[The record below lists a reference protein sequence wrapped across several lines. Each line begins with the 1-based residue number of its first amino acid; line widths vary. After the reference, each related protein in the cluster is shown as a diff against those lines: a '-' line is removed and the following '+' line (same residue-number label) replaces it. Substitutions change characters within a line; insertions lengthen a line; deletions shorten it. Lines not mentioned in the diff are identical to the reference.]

1 MPITK
6 MSQKYNQI
14 LLLTFAA
21 ALFVACQQGEIPEIK
36 VYEVPAELEP
46 YVDLFEQEA
55 AKRGQNITID
65 NLRVLY
71 EGDLLDGTAA
81 GTCTYPHLD
90 NPIPTIRFDT
100 NSVNWT
106 NNEYS
111 REILVFHELGHCVL
125 NRRVHR
131 DDDLP
136 NGNFASVMRSTGAQL
151 YGGALNGFKRDYYLD
166 ELFDENTPPPDWAT
180 NMPAY
185 GEINYGSNFFIDN
198 FVDNRNR
205 WNTGTSASTV
215 SKIENG
221 YFHFQSKEES
231 TAFFISKDI
240 NLVGDTDFEV
250 EAEMRIS
257 QGANSCMMQWGGSDG
272 NNLYFMGMTPDKSI
286 FLGNW
291 QEGIVAA
298 REIEDLNPSEFVKLT
313 VRRIGNRYHIYV
325 NQQYFDVLE
334 YEGLFGQKIAFYVG
348 PETTMQV
355 EAIRVRELL

>member
-1 MPITK
+1 MNL
-6 MSQKYNQI
+6 KYTQI
-14 LLLTFAA
+14 LLLAFSAI
-21 ALFVACQQGEIPEIK
+21 LFVACQGEVPEIK
-36 VYEVPAELEP
+36 VYEVPAELQP

-81 GTCTYPHLD
+81 GTCTYPHVD

-100 NSVNWT
+100 ASVNWT

-131 DDDLP
+131 DDNLP
-136 NGNFASVMRSTGAQL
+136 NGNYASIMRSTGSQL
-151 YGGALNGFKRDYYLD
+151 YGGAMNNFKRDYYLD
-166 ELFDENTPPPDWAT
+166 ELFDEETPAPDWAT
-180 NMPAY
+180 NIPNYADV
-185 GEINYGSNFFIDN
+185 NYGADI
-198 FVDNRNR
+198 FVDNFNNNLNL
-205 WNTGTSASTV
+205 WNTGTSSKSV

-221 YFHFQSKEES
+221 YFHFQSKDAS

-240 NLVGDTDFEV
+240 NLTGDTNFEV
-250 EAEMRIS
+250 EADIRIPEGS
-257 QGANSCMMQWGGSDG
+257 NSCMIQWGGSSG

-291 QEGIVAA
+291 QSGIVTA
-298 REIEDLNPSEFVKLT
+298 RELESLNPQEFVTLT
-313 VRRIGNRYHIYV
+313 VRRVGDRYHIFV
-325 NQQYFDVLE
+325 NEEYFDVLE
-334 YEGLFGQKIAFYVG
+334 YEGLFGEKIAFYVG
-348 PETTMQV
+348 PETTLQV
-355 EAIRVRELL
+355 DAIRVRELL